1 MGTGGGDAVG
11 GAVGRTGGGERRLGV
26 AEVRAGEQVALVAAF
41 GAVWFIWG
49 STYLAIA
56 WAVEGIPPLLMIGA
70 RCLLAGTVLYA
81 WGATQGG
88 ARPGAADWG
97 DAARAGILMFVT
109 GQAVLAWAETR
120 VASGVASLLI
130 ATEPLFITLLAWRQ
144 AASRGVIGAAPGAA
158 QALALLVGL
167 VGVAVL
173 VLPGGGGAGLDPLGA
188 AAAVAASFAWS
199 LGALRGS
206 GRPGIPAAQTA
217 GMQLLAS
224 SAVLLV
230 LAAGTGD
237 LAALA
242 PGGPSPRA
250 LAAFA
255 YLVVMGSV
263 VTFGAYVWLLGRV
276 GAARLSTHAY
286 VNPVVAVVLGSL
298 LNAEPVTAG
307 LVGGAALI
315 LGSVV
320 VLLRSP
326 AHERPRHLPGPTSPA
341 HGSRRR

>member
-1 MGTGGGDAVG
+1 M
-11 GAVGRTGGGERRLGV
+11 VGREGGGERRLEG
-26 AEVRAGEQVALVAAF
+26 AEVRAGGRVALVAAF

-56 WAVEGIPPLLMIGA
+56 WAVEGIPPLLMIGV

-81 WGATQGG
+81 WGA
-88 ARPGAADWG
+88 ARGSVRPSPADWG

-120 VASGVASLLI
+120 VPSGAASLLI

-144 AASRGVIGAAPGAA
+144 ASSRGVIGGAPRPA

-173 VLPGGGGAGLDPLGA
+173 VLPGVGGAGLDLVGA
-188 AAAVAASFAWS
+188 GAAVAASFSWS
-199 LGALRGS
+199 MGVVRGS
-206 GRPGIPAAQTA
+206 GRPGIPAGQTA
-217 GMQLLAS
+217 GMQLLAA

-230 LAAGTGD
+230 LAVGAGD
-237 LAALA
+237 LGALP

-255 YLVVMGSV
+255 YLVVLGSV

-276 GAARLSTHAY
+276 GPARLSTHAY
-286 VNPVVAVVLGSL
+286 VNPLVAVALGAVLNGE
-298 LNAEPVTAG
+298 AVTAG
-307 LVGGAALI
+307 LVGGATLI

-320 VLLRSP
+320 VLLRAP
-326 AHERPRHLPGPTSPA
+326 AHAPPEVVADAVAADVRLTVPEARLPEAVTG
-341 HGSRRR
+341 

>member
-1 MGTGGGDAVG
+1 V
-11 GAVGRTGGGERRLGV
+11 RTGERV
-26 AEVRAGEQVALVAAF
+26 VLVAAF
-41 GAVWFIWG
+41 GAVWLIWG

-81 WGATQGG
+81 WGAVRSGL
-88 ARPGAADWG
+88 RPGPADWG
-97 DAARAGILMFVT
+97 DAVRAGILMFVS

-120 VASGVASLLI
+120 VPSGAASLLI

-144 AASRGVIGAAPGAA
+144 SSLRGVVDGAPGPARS
-158 QALALLVGL
+158 LALLVGL

-173 VLPGGGGAGLDPLGA
+173 VLPGVGGAGLDLLGA
-188 AAAVAASFAWS
+188 AAAVVASFSWS
-199 LGALRGS
+199 LGVVRGS
-206 GRPGIPAAQTA
+206 GRPEIPAGQTA
-217 GMQLLAS
+217 GMQLLA
-224 SAVLLV
+224 AGVVLLP
-230 LAAGTGD
+230 LSIAAGD
-237 LAALA
+237 LAALP

-255 YLVVMGSV
+255 YLVVLGSV

-276 GAARLSTHAY
+276 GASRLSTHAY
-286 VNPVVAVVLGSL
+286 VNPLVAVVLGSA
-298 LNAEPVTAG
+298 LNGEPLTPG

-320 VLLRSP
+320 VLLR
-326 AHERPRHLPGPTSPA
+326 APGR
-341 HGSRRR
+341 GSAGAVHSDAPITVPGTPVPEAVTG